1 MRVLG
6 WLAQP
11 LLAILGMGQILL
23 AFNVAV
29 MFAAHDDGSEQQGE
43 DDPGSS
49 SKAAVAQH
57 LFEFLAGDLCDHL
70 APHRVAHT
78 QRIKRAPV
86 VNRVVTLMSDVKL
99 RGLHPID
106 RVKSGL

>member
-1 MRVLG
+1 MPLHDVPPGLRLKAAPAVL
-6 WLAQP
+6 
-11 LLAILGMGQILL
+11 I
-23 AFNVAV
+23 
-29 MFAAHDDGSEQQGE
+29 
-43 DDPGSS
+43 PGSP

-70 APHRVAHT
+70 APHRDAHT

-86 VNRVVTLMSDVKL
+86 VNRVVTLMSYVKL